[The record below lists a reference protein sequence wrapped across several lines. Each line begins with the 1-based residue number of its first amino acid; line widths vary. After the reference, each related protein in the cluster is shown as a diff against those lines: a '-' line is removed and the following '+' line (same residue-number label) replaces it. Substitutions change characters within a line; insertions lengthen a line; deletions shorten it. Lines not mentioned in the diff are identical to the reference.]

1 VSAERDVAGGA
12 TWPQHAVLRTLVPT
26 AGFVVSMSFLWF
38 AVRGIDR
45 DEFWLALR
53 NSSFGWLLIAVA
65 ALAASV
71 VVRVVRWLYLFE
83 PAKRVPARAA
93 TRALLVGELL
103 NSLVPVRAGEVA
115 RVVVL
120 HRDTGA
126 SRAETTGTL
135 VAERLMD
142 MLALLVLFFA
152 AVPALPEVTWLWPAA
167 VMLAS
172 VAIAIAAVIVV
183 VRAYG
188 DRPFALALRPLGR
201 LLGVAPAR
209 VEMTAAR
216 TLEGVRAFRDFRAG
230 VLAFV
235 LSLVVWLAV
244 AACFW
249 SAMRAVAVDTE
260 FEAAILVVFAT
271 TFALVLPSLPAGVG
285 VFEAAT
291 FVSLRAFGVADAQAL
306 ACAVVLHVL
315 SFAPFIVAGVV
326 ALRLRSLGRAP

>member
-1 VSAERDVAGGA
+1 MSAERDVAGA
-12 TWPQHAVLRTLVPT
+12 VTWPQHAVLRTLVST
-26 AGFVVSMSFLWF
+26 AAVVLSVALLWF
-38 AVRGIDR
+38 AIRGIDR
-45 DEFWLALR
+45 HEFWLALR
-53 NSSFGWLLIAVA
+53 DSSFGWLLIAIA
-65 ALAASV
+65 ALATSV

-83 PAKRVPARAA
+83 LETRVPARAA

-135 VAERLMD
+135 VAERLLD

-152 AVPALPEVTWLWPAA
+152 AVPALPEVTWLWRAA

-172 VAIAIAAVIVV
+172 VAIAIAAVVV
-183 VRAYG
+183 VARAYG
-188 DRPFALALRPLGR
+188 DRPFAFTLRPLGR

-209 VEMTAAR
+209 IETTAVRA
-216 TLEGVRAFRDFRAG
+216 LEGMRAFRDFRAG
-230 VLAFV
+230 VLAFM
-235 LSLVVWLAV
+235 LSLVVWIAV
-244 AACFW
+244 AASFW
-249 SAMRAVAVDTE
+249 SGMRAVDVDTE
-260 FEAAILVVFAT
+260 FEAAILVTFAT
-271 TFALVLPSLPAGVG
+271 AFALVLPSLPAGLG

-291 FVSLRAFGVADAQAL
+291 LVSLRAFGVADAKAL

-315 SFAPFIVAGVV
+315 SFAPFIVAGIA
-326 ALRLRSLGRAP
+326 ALRLRSLGVP